1 MPTRP
6 ANLRLCCLQVA
17 KHRESTSALVSSA
30 QRYGPYTF
38 ASLLRAAERGVVD
51 PGDGG
56 LAPRLAEWH
65 IAREVSGLFEQ
76 EQMPARGYQ
85 GEDVDSPNRDGLARN
100 VMFSVLT
107 VLMIVVGA
115 GCAIW
120 LGVIRV
126 TFMF

>member
-1 MPTRP
+1 
-6 ANLRLCCLQVA
+6 
-17 KHRESTSALVSSA
+17 
-30 QRYGPYTF
+30 
-38 ASLLRAAERGVVD
+38 
-51 PGDGG
+51 
-56 LAPRLAEWH
+56 
-65 IAREVSGLFEQ
+65 
-76 EQMPARGYQ
+76 MPARGYQ